1 MLKTN
6 RNQLPRIAVEG
17 QTQHPGMRL
26 PGYYVGFDGKGRIL
40 PGTGG
45 ITYNY
50 FIGDCCMGI
59 MGDHIEPGCSTYNP
73 NEKFNGAYNTLS
85 CVGNIAKVI
94 SGDAKGDIGFVTGTH
109 GGVDHVM
116 IAFSAAT
123 LEKLTMDDRFQIQ
136 ACGQGLQL
144 VNHPD
149 VHVMNTDPD
158 LIDNMNLMVNDEGQV
173 EVKVA
178 KIIPAH
184 LMGSGLGSQAMT
196 CGDYDI
202 MLHDQTEVERLGL
215 QDLRFGDIVAITDHF
230 SLNGPDYLTGA
241 ITIGTIVHSDSYS
254 SGHGPGVCVM
264 LTAKDHKIKP
274 IIDKNA
280 NLINYLD
287 FIK

>member
-6 RNQLPRIAVEG
+6 RDRLPIIAIEG
-17 QTQHPGMRL
+17 QTQHPSMRL

-40 PGTGG
+40 PGVGG

-50 FIGDCCMGI
+50 AIGDCCMGI
-59 MGDHIEPGCSTYNP
+59 VGDHIEPGCSTYNP
-73 NEKFNGAYNTLS
+73 DEKFNNAYNTLA
-85 CVGNIAKVI
+85 CVGNVVHAI
-94 SGDAKGDIGFVTGTH
+94 SGAAKGSTGFVTGTH

-116 IAFSAAT
+116 VAFSST
-123 LEKLTMDDRFQIQ
+123 VLEKLTMNDQFQIR
-136 ACGQGLQL
+136 ACGQGLAL
-144 VNHPD
+144 VDHED
-149 VHVMNTDPD
+149 VHLMNMDPD
-158 LIDNMNLMVNDEGQV
+158 LLDKMDLQEVDGHI

-178 KIIPAH
+178 KIIPAY

-202 MLHDQTEVERLGL
+202 MLHDPKEVERLGL
-215 QDLRFGDIVAITDHF
+215 NELRFGDIVAITDHF

-241 ITIGTIVHSDSYS
+241 VTIGTIVHSDSYS

-264 LTAKDHKIKP
+264 MTAKDHKIVP
-274 IIDKNA
+274 ILDEKA
-280 NLINYLD
+280 NLKTYLG